1 MTSTGCLIPAKSYF
15 LINFA
20 IHAFIVSCVCLF
32 SSSQAVSQVKT
43 ADEIVNA
50 LKPKPL
56 TRGLKVED
64 FPPLKIDL
72 TINFEFN
79 SAKLSSDAQAQ
90 LIELGTA
97 LSDPNLEEL
106 SFSVVGH
113 TDGVGGDAYNLRLSK
128 QRAESVVK
136 YLNNRYSVKL
146 NRLRPEGKGKTQMKI
161 PDSPESSENRRVEIS
176 TLRNN
181 QQ

>member
-1 MTSTGCLIPAKSYF
+1 MTITGGQTQAKRYMPRNLALQALS
-15 LINFA
+15 I
-20 IHAFIVSCVCLF
+20 ICVCLL

-90 LIELGTA
+90 LTELGTA

-136 YLNNRYSVKL
+136 YLNNRFSVKL
-146 NRLRPEGKGKTQMKI
+146 NRLKPEGKGKTQMKI

>member
-1 MTSTGCLIPAKSYF
+1 MTITGGLTQAKRYMRRNLALQVLIVICVF
-15 LINFA
+15 LI
-20 IHAFIVSCVCLF
+20 V
-32 SSSQAVSQVKT
+32 SSQAVSQVKT

-136 YLNNRYSVKL
+136 YLNNRYSVNL
-146 NRLRPEGKGKTQMKI
+146 SRLKPDGKGKTQLKL
-161 PDSPESSENRRVEIS
+161 PEQSESAENRRVEIV
-176 TLRNN
+176 TIKTQN
-181 QQ
+181 

>member
-1 MTSTGCLIPAKSYF
+1 MTITGGQTQAKRYMRRNLALQALIVICVF
-15 LINFA
+15 LI
-20 IHAFIVSCVCLF
+20 V
-32 SSSQAVSQVKT
+32 SSQAVSQVKT

-64 FPPLKIDL
+64 IPASKIDL

-90 LIELGTA
+90 LTELGTA

-113 TDGVGGDAYNLRLSK
+113 TDGVGGDSYNLRLSK

-136 YLNNRYSVKL
+136 YLNNRYSVNL
-146 NRLRPEGKGKTQMKI
+146 SRLKSDGKGETQLRL
-161 PDSPESSENRRVEIS
+161 PDQPESAENRRVEIV
-176 TLRNN
+176 TLKAQN
-181 QQ
+181 

>member
-1 MTSTGCLIPAKSYF
+1 MTSTGCITPAKSYF

-20 IHAFIVSCVCLF
+20 IHAFIVSCVCLI

-90 LIELGTA
+90 LTELGTA

-136 YLNNRYSVKL
+136 YLNNRYSVNL
-146 NRLRPEGKGKTQMKI
+146 SRLKPDGKGKTLLKL
-161 PDSPESSENRRVEIS
+161 PEQPENAENRRVEIV
-176 TLRNN
+176 TIKTQN
-181 QQ
+181 